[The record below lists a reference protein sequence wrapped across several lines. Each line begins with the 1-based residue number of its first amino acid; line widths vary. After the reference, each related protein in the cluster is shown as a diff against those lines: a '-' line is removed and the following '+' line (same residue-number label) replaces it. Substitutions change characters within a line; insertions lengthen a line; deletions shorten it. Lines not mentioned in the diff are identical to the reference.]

1 MKKLLTVM
9 AFSVGLFANA
19 QTGNLFKP
27 VKEVALRTPSV
38 PIVVSDPHFSIWSPY
53 DKLMEGSTEHWTT
66 AKKPLVGAL
75 RVDGKV
81 YRFLGKDQVALI
93 PIAPMTNVERWEA
106 AYTNSQP
113 ANGWQEFQFDD
124 SSWKKG
130 KAAFGSRDMPRVR
143 TEWKGDNTDIYIRR
157 TFEINDLDLTE
168 NIFLI
173 YSHDDVFELYL
184 NGEKLVATDL
194 VWKNNVNLKLSD
206 EAKKKL
212 RNGKNVIAAHCHNTT
227 GGSYVDF
234 GLYLSLIH
242 I

>member
-81 YRFLGKDQVALI
+81 YR
-93 PIAPMTNVERWEA
+93 
-106 AYTNSQP
+106 
-113 ANGWQEFQFDD
+113 
-124 SSWKKG
+124 SS
-130 KAAFGSRDMPRVR
+130 SS
-143 TEWKGDNTDIYIRR
+143 NTYC
-157 TFEINDLDLTE
+157 
-168 NIFLI
+168 
-173 YSHDDVFELYL
+173 SHDKCGTL
-184 NGEKLVATDL
+184 
-194 VWKNNVNLKLSD
+194 
-206 EAKKKL
+206 
-212 RNGKNVIAAHCHNTT
+212 
-227 GGSYVDF
+227 GGCIY
-234 GLYLSLIH
+234 
-242 I
+242 

>member
-81 YRFLGKDQVALI
+81 YRFL
-93 PIAPMTNVERWEA
+93 PM
-106 AYTNSQP
+106 P
-113 ANGWQEFQFDD
+113 C
-124 SSWKKG
+124 SS
-130 KAAFGSRDMPRVR
+130 ACLTCLSTMSRDC
-143 TEWKGDNTDIYIRR
+143 WN
-157 TFEINDLDLTE
+157 
-168 NIFLI
+168 
-173 YSHDDVFELYL
+173 
-184 NGEKLVATDL
+184 
-194 VWKNNVNLKLSD
+194 
-206 EAKKKL
+206 
-212 RNGKNVIAAHCHNTT
+212 
-227 GGSYVDF
+227 
-234 GLYLSLIH
+234 SLLPK
-242 I
+242 

>member
-38 PIVVSDPHFSIWSPY
+38 PIVVSDPRFSIWSPY

-143 TEWKGDNTDIYIRR
+143 TEWK
-157 TFEINDLDLTE
+157 
-168 NIFLI
+168 
-173 YSHDDVFELYL
+173 
-184 NGEKLVATDL
+184 
-194 VWKNNVNLKLSD
+194 
-206 EAKKKL
+206 
-212 RNGKNVIAAHCHNTT
+212 
-227 GGSYVDF
+227 
-234 GLYLSLIH
+234 LSLRH

>member
-9 AFSVGLFANA
+9 VFSVGLFANA

-106 AYTNSQP
+106 AYTNRQP

-124 SSWKKG
+124 SSWKKVKLPSAAVICHGSVQNG
-130 KAAFGSRDMPRVR
+130 K
-143 TEWKGDNTDIYIRR
+143 
-157 TFEINDLDLTE
+157 EIIQ
-168 NIFLI
+168 IFI
-173 YSHDDVFELYL
+173 FDVH
-184 NGEKLVATDL
+184 
-194 VWKNNVNLKLSD
+194 LKLM
-206 EAKKKL
+206 
-212 RNGKNVIAAHCHNTT
+212 IW
-227 GGSYVDF
+227 
-234 GLYLSLIH
+234 I
-242 I
+242 

>member
-19 QTGNLFKP
+19 QTGNFFKP

-93 PIAPMTNVERWEA
+93 P
-106 AYTNSQP
+106 S
-113 ANGWQEFQFDD
+113 
-124 SSWKKG
+124 
-130 KAAFGSRDMPRVR
+130 
-143 TEWKGDNTDIYIRR
+143 
-157 TFEINDLDLTE
+157 
-168 NIFLI
+168 
-173 YSHDDVFELYL
+173 SHDKCGTL
-184 NGEKLVATDL
+184 
-194 VWKNNVNLKLSD
+194 
-206 EAKKKL
+206 
-212 RNGKNVIAAHCHNTT
+212 
-227 GGSYVDF
+227 GGCIY
-234 GLYLSLIH
+234 
-242 I
+242 

>member
-27 VKEVALRTPSV
+27 VKEIALRTPSV

-106 AYTNSQP
+106 AYTNQQMDGK
-113 ANGWQEFQFDD
+113 N
-124 SSWKKG
+124 SSLMIVVGKKV
-130 KAAFGSRDMPRVR
+130 KQLSVAV
-143 TEWKGDNTDIYIRR
+143 IC
-157 TFEINDLDLTE
+157 
-168 NIFLI
+168 
-173 YSHDDVFELYL
+173 HVF
-184 NGEKLVATDL
+184 AQ
-194 VWKNNVNLKLSD
+194 
-206 EAKKKL
+206 
-212 RNGKNVIAAHCHNTT
+212 NGKEIIQIFISDVH
-227 GGSYVDF
+227 
-234 GLYLSLIH
+234 LK
-242 I
+242 

>member
-93 PIAPMTNVERWEA
+93 PIAPMTNGNVGRLHILIVNQQMDGK
-106 AYTNSQP
+106 NSSLMIVV
-113 ANGWQEFQFDD
+113 G
-124 SSWKKG
+124 KKV
-130 KAAFGSRDMPRVR
+130 KQLSVAV
-143 TEWKGDNTDIYIRR
+143 IC
-157 TFEINDLDLTE
+157 
-168 NIFLI
+168 
-173 YSHDDVFELYL
+173 HVF
-184 NGEKLVATDL
+184 AQ
-194 VWKNNVNLKLSD
+194 
-206 EAKKKL
+206 
-212 RNGKNVIAAHCHNTT
+212 NGKEIIQIFISAVH
-227 GGSYVDF
+227 
-234 GLYLSLIH
+234 LK
-242 I
+242 

>member
-173 YSHDDVFELYL
+173 YSR
-184 NGEKLVATDL
+184 K
-194 VWKNNVNLKLSD
+194 
-206 EAKKKL
+206 
-212 RNGKNVIAAHCHNTT
+212 
-227 GGSYVDF
+227 
-234 GLYLSLIH
+234 
-242 I
+242 

>member
-106 AYTNSQP
+106 AYTNGQP
-113 ANGWQEFQFDD
+113 ANGW
-124 SSWKKG
+124 
-130 KAAFGSRDMPRVR
+130 
-143 TEWKGDNTDIYIRR
+143 
-157 TFEINDLDLTE
+157 
-168 NIFLI
+168 
-173 YSHDDVFELYL
+173 
-184 NGEKLVATDL
+184 
-194 VWKNNVNLKLSD
+194 
-206 EAKKKL
+206 
-212 RNGKNVIAAHCHNTT
+212 
-227 GGSYVDF
+227 
-234 GLYLSLIH
+234 
-242 I
+242 